1 MGPAGVAVICIFT
14 ACLASSAMSG
24 LADRRVPDRS
34 QFAFTLPVD
43 SKRAVTVLQQALIA
57 AGVPSGIEQA
67 PLGSDPERASRGPV
81 RTSLRFNGRKVRD
94 VLNDFVAFD
103 PRYDWQESD
112 GRILIRPQTTRGAEG
127 LLQTRLPDLALRSVT
142 LPEAM
147 VRFSAVALTKE
158 HSYMTVHFSQGETRS
173 EPTVSVSLR
182 HSTMLDALD
191 ALSRAAGSLSWTVIY
206 EGSEGTRELAQI
218 SLLAEDTAY
227 VLFPPRKPV
236 IEKSGS

>member
-94 VLNDFVAFD
+94 
-103 PRYDWQESD
+103 
-112 GRILIRPQTTRGAEG
+112 
-127 LLQTRLPDLALRSVT
+127 
-142 LPEAM
+142 
-147 VRFSAVALTKE
+147 
-158 HSYMTVHFSQGETRS
+158 
-173 EPTVSVSLR
+173 
-182 HSTMLDALD
+182 
-191 ALSRAAGSLSWTVIY
+191 
-206 EGSEGTRELAQI
+206 GSEGTRELAQI